1 MHRLSAPGSADLI
14 RPATLTAVVSASAYG
29 HRMRFGLDIPN
40 FGDFADVRVIADL
53 AAAAEAGGWDG
64 FFIWDHM
71 ALGPPTADVTVA
83 LTAIALATSRVRFG
97 TLVTPLPRRRVHKVA
112 REIASLD
119 VLSGGR
125 VVLGV
130 GLGYPPDA
138 EYAAFGEPATD
149 RERAARLDES
159 LEALIALWSGA
170 PVDFDGAHV
179 HVHTDGFLPTPVQQ
193 PRVPIWVAGGWPD
206 ARRAFRRAA
215 RYDGV
220 YPIPSD
226 MSTRYALRAEEIRA
240 MRDAIGR
247 TDDDFEVLVSA
258 PPDGDPA
265 EFVAAGATWW
275 IQVCPGRDDAFAT
288 AAKGPPRS
296 N

>member
-1 MHRLSAPGSADLI
+1 
-14 RPATLTAVVSASAYG
+14 
-29 HRMRFGLDIPN
+29 MRFGLDIPN

-53 AAAAEAGGWDG
+53 ATAAEAGGWDG
-64 FFIWDHM
+64 FFIWDHL

-97 TLVTPLPRRRVHKVA
+97 PLVTPLPRRRVQKVA

-138 EYAAFGEPATD
+138 EYAAFGEPASD

-159 LEALIALWSGA
+159 LEALVGLWSGA
-170 PVDFDGAHV
+170 PVDFDGEYV
-179 HVHTDGFLPTPVQQ
+179 QVHTEAFVPTPVQR
-193 PRVPIWVAGGWPD
+193 PRVPIWVAGSWPN
-206 ARRAFRRAA
+206 ARAAFRRAA

-226 MSTRYALRAEEIRA
+226 MSTRYALSAEEIGA
-240 MRDAIGR
+240 MRAAIGR
-247 TDDDFEVLVSA
+247 TDDAFEVLVSA
-258 PPDGDPA
+258 PSDGDPA
-265 EFVAAGATWW
+265 SFAAAGATWW
-275 IQVCPGRDDAFAT
+275 IQVCSSRDDAFAT
-288 AAKGPPRS
+288 AAAGPPRS